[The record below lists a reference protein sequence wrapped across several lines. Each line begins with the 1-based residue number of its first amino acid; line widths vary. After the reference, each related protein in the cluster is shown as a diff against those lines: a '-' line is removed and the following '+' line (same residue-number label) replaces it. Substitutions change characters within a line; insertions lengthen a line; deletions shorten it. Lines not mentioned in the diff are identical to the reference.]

1 MRKNLLASLLAG
13 AAMLCIM
20 PASAIA
26 DEPEA
31 PLEVTYHLKVVRTD
45 GSEVKVPF
53 DKRPEITYTGTLLK
67 LTAGDMTV
75 EYPEGDM
82 DYFTIVEE
90 KGQGGIDRNTMD
102 NNGAGSVISDRA
114 IIYSG
119 GVPGAAVTVVGIN
132 GAIVARATLDDEG
145 NAVIPFSPQK
155 GQIYVVNS
163 GKTTFKIIK
172 K

>member
-1 MRKNLLASLLAG
+1 
-13 AAMLCIM
+13 MLCIM

-90 KGQGGIDRNTMD
+90 KVQGGIDRNTMD

-119 GVPGAAVTVVGIN
+119 GVPGATVTVVGIN

-145 NAVIPFSPQK
+145 NAVIPFSPQN